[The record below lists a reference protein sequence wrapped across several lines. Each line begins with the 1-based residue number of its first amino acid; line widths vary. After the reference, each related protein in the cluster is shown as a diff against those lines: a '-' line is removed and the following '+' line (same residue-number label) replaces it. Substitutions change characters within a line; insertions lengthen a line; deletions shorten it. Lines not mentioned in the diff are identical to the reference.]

1 MGLKT
6 TRGHREAPI
15 AIVIDL
21 LQVVLQVIEVST
33 VRVREVLHQE
43 ARLFVLR
50 AALQEAVALEEVL
63 HREEDLIINKTE
75 ILPYEKDI
83 FHFESVHD
91 HFINWTND

>member
-33 VRVREVLHQE
+33 VREVLHQE
-43 ARLFVLR
+43 VRLFVLR
-50 AALQEAVALEEVL
+50 AALQEAAALEEVL